1 MVRACNFAK
10 CLVILKILP
19 AANFLNNL
27 LHLKCVAVLPCNFSF
42 TTIHLSD
49 YRLFSDI
56 GITQGSAATFI
67 MRCEI
72 LIDDLITN
80 LLASLS
86 VKEF

>member
-1 MVRACNFAK
+1 MCS
-10 CLVILKILP
+10 CTTLQ
-19 AANFLNNL
+19 FLIYHNSL
-27 LHLKCVAVLPCNFSF
+27 
-42 TTIHLSD
+42 HLSD
-49 YRLFSDI
+49 YRQFSDI